1 MCVRLCLCQLAV
13 RLQSLCNK
21 EFNLSMLS
29 FDKGKA
35 QKLLFWNWQTYLKQQ
50 DHILQSC
57 SEEEYVN
64 SLVL

>member
-29 FDKGKA
+29 FVGVKGKA

-50 DHILQSC
+50 DRSYLA
-57 SEEEYVN
+57 VT
-64 SLVL
+64 